1 MLREFFDGKVPNSGP
16 SPDEAVA
23 HGAALQAEGL
33 AVEINAELAAA
44 NAARWADDAVLERV
58 GALAAVMSKVGRGS
72 EALALHER
80 AVAANPK
87 RPSAHVKLGSAL
99 GTAGRTAEAAGMFG
113 RAVTLY
119 GAAAAAA
126 GHNPLEASGLG
137 VFDALSKH
145 ALALAKLSR
154 MPEALVAY
162 DRALATEGTEEL
174 SDRARASVHGQRALA
189 LRALQVRAQ
198 ARRLRF
204 SYSAERPFG
213 LCAAG
218 AGGDGGGVRGAG
230 AGPAAGHGGE
240 DRGWGRPAVNMR
252 ASSLPPATFTLPLRN
267 PRGHRTF
274 IVSRLRAGPG

>member
-1 MLREFFDGKVPNSGP
+1 MAETLSRTRFEQLNADLFKRCSGPLTKLLAEAAVEKEEVDEIILVGGSTRIPAVQVLLREFFDGKVPNSGP

-80 AVAANPK
+80 AVTANPK

-154 MPEALVAY
+154 MPEALAAY

-174 SDRARASVHGQRALA
+174 SDKARASVHGQRALA

-198 ARRLRF
+198 RQLRF
-204 SYSAERPFG
+204 SNSAG
-213 LCAAG
+213 
-218 AGGDGGGVRGAG
+218 
-230 AGPAAGHGGE
+230 
-240 DRGWGRPAVNMR
+240 
-252 ASSLPPATFTLPLRN
+252 
-267 PRGHRTF
+267 
-274 IVSRLRAGPG
+274 